1 MDFFGMSLTANKIF
15 SMFQSAFSIS
25 TMYKW
30 IKEEEIWNETQSLG
44 GMSITVK
51 MEKLGDKRASQNNN

>member
-1 MDFFGMSLTANKIF
+1 MILLCNFHSAKNRMDFFGMSLTANKIF

-30 IKEEEIWNETQSLG
+30 IKEEEI
-44 GMSITVK
+44 
-51 MEKLGDKRASQNNN
+51 